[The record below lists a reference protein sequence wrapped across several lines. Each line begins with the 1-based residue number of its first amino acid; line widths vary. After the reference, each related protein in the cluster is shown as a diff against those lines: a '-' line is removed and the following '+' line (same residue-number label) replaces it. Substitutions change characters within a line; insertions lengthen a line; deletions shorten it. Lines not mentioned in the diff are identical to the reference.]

1 MTTNSTPGLG
11 HDTAPRSPAYGLLA
25 GKVGVVTGAAA
36 GLGKAITETSL
47 REGARVIVV
56 DRNPTSVS
64 SSPDEQ
70 GGVLLA
76 EIADLAQEDDRRRV
90 IEAILRLDCTIDFVC
105 NNAGIT
111 PHLPYETMEPEQW
124 RHCLAVNLDVPADL
138 TRGLLPALKSSA
150 NASVVNISSIH
161 AAMTSSAMAAYAS
174 SKAGLLGLTYALA
187 NELGPLGV
195 RVNAIAPGYIDT
207 GYMARY
213 SESSRAE
220 IERQHPLRR
229 VGRPEEVAT
238 VALFLFSDLAS
249 FMTGAVLAVDG
260 GLSVHLP
267 VTGQAAPGLAQSET
281 SQ

>member
-1 MTTNSTPGLG
+1 MTTNSRPGPGAL
-11 HDTAPRSPAYGLLA
+11 PRSDAYGLLG
-25 GKVGVVTGAAA
+25 GKLGVVTGAAA
-36 GLGKAITETSL
+36 GLGKAIAETTL
-47 REGARVIVV
+47 REGASVIVV
-56 DRNPTSVS
+56 DRNPTSLS
-64 SSPDEQ
+64 TSDDEQ
-70 GGVLLA
+70 GRVVLA
-76 EIADLAQEDDRRRV
+76 EVADLAHEDDRSRV
-90 IEAILRLDCTIDFVC
+90 VEAILRLNCTIDFLC

-111 PHLPYETMEPEQW
+111 PHLAYEKMEPEQW
-124 RHCLAVNLDVPADL
+124 HDCLAVNLDAPAEL

-161 AAMTSSAMAAYAS
+161 ARLTSSAMAAYAS

-187 NELGPLGV
+187 NELGPMGV

-213 SESSRAE
+213 SKSSQTE

-267 VTGQAAPGLAQSET
+267 VTGQPAPVPAQSRR